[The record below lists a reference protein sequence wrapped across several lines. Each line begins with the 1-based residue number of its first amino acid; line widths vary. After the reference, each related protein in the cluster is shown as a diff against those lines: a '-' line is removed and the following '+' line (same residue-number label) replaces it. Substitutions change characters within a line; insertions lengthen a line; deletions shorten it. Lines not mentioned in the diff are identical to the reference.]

1 MAKAAALKAFTKAVT
16 KKKGRPKVDKRKTK
30 AKRKAQSKARQ
41 AQFQQREAAK
51 AEAQGTTKTKL
62 AEKRSI
68 ERKAKTIRGKDI
80 DASTKNA
87 AIRLVEDNPK
97 LTADQAIKKAKF
109 ESEGRLPKVKSRAR
123 SETAKLRAKGAFKGF
138 TEDQMKERKNL
149 IASALRE
156 MASEGKTRTII
167 KSRVLSLNP
176 TGEKLIKQKG
186 GIDKILEKPRRY
198 LYQRT
203 DAPDPPEGVMDRFGG
218 KTKAE
223 KRKNMKEAYNEM
235 SKTEKLDFIRKD
247 IAPDYSKEQLENLM
261 FPPRGGINIIKG
273 KSKTQI
279 EGLRNRLKDKGL
291 LPSLG
296 ETRRG
301 RGTKQGQA
309 LVKEIR
315 KIKKEAQNIRDKDIP
330 KVQTQIDRAQDAL
343 KTAKTTE
350 VKNKLRE
357 NISKLKKEKERLTN
371 LANNYEKGKVTKA
384 KKTLSKIQTQQL
396 GMTRLTPTK
405 KAGGKVGMYKSG
417 KQIKSGPRGCG
428 AALRGYG
435 KAMKGKR

>member
-1 MAKAAALKAFTKAVT
+1 MAGKIIKTLV

-41 AQFQQREAAK
+41 AKFQQSEAAK
-51 AEAQGTTKTKL
+51 AEAQGTTKAKL

-68 ERKAKTIRGKDI
+68 ERKSKTIRGKDI

-97 LTADQAIKKAKF
+97 LTADQAIKKAK
-109 ESEGRLPKVKSRAR
+109 SETQGSLTKVKSRAR
-123 SETAKLRAKGAFKGF
+123 SETAKLRAKGAFKSF

-156 MASEGKTRTII
+156 MASEGKERKVIAGRT
-167 KSRVLSLNP
+167 LSLTP
-176 TGEKLIKQKG
+176 KGEQIIKQKG
-186 GIDKILEKPRRY
+186 GIDKILEKPKTY
-198 LYQRT
+198 LYQT
-203 DAPDPPEGVMDRFGG
+203 MNESLPPKGALSKFEGA
-218 KTKAE
+218 TKAE
-223 KRKNMKEAYNEM
+223 TRQNIKSAFEEM
-235 SKTEKLDFIRKD
+235 SKPQKLEFIQKRF
-247 IAPDYSKEQLENLM
+247 APDYTPKQIEDIFYQSKSAAD
-261 FPPRGGINIIKG
+261 IKG
-273 KSKTQI
+273 KSKTKI

-291 LPSLG
+291 LPALG
-296 ETRRG
+296 ETRKG

-309 LVKEIR
+309 LVKEIN

-384 KKTLSKIQTQQL
+384 KKNISKIQTQQL

-405 KAGGKVGMYKSG
+405 KAGGKVGMYKKG

-428 AALRGYG
+428 AALRGFG

>member
-1 MAKAAALKAFTKAVT
+1 MAGKIIKTLV

-41 AQFQQREAAK
+41 TQFQQREAAK

-62 AEKRSI
+62 AEKRSV
-68 ERKAKTIRGKDI
+68 ERKTKTIRGKDI

-97 LTADQAIKKAKF
+97 LTADQAIKKAKS
-109 ESEGRLPKVKSRAR
+109 ESEARLPKIKSRAR
-123 SETAKLRAKGAFKGF
+123 SETAKLRAKGAFKDF

-156 MASEGKTRTII
+156 MASEGKERKVIAGRT
-167 KSRVLSLNP
+167 LSLTP
-176 TGEKLIKQKG
+176 KGEQIIKQKG
-186 GIDKILEKPRRY
+186 GIDKILEKPKTY
-198 LYQRT
+198 LYQT
-203 DAPDPPEGVMDRFGG
+203 MNESLPPKGALSKFEGA
-218 KTKAE
+218 TKAE
-223 KRKNMKEAYNEM
+223 TRQNIKSAFEEM
-235 SKTEKLDFIRKD
+235 SKPQKLEFIQKRF
-247 IAPDYSKEQLENLM
+247 APDYTPKQIEDIFYQSKSAADI
-261 FPPRGGINIIKG
+261 RG
-273 KSKTQI
+273 KSKTKI

-291 LPSLG
+291 LPPLG
-296 ETRRG
+296 ETRKG
-301 RGTKQGQA
+301 KGTKQGQA

-384 KKTLSKIQTQQL
+384 KKTLSKMPPQTGSTQSFY
-396 GMTRLTPTK
+396 TTTK
-405 KAGGKVGMYKSG
+405 KAGGKVGMYKKG

-428 AALRGYG
+428 VALRGYG

>member
-62 AEKRSI
+62 AEKRSV

-80 DASTKNA
+80 DGRTKTL

-97 LTADQAIKKAKF
+97 LTADQAIKKAKNVDKTKIQKVMSMARKDTARMKRKGLLSGL
-109 ESEGRLPKVKSRAR
+109 SE
-123 SETAKLRAKGAFKGF
+123 E
-138 TEDQMKERKNL
+138 QMKERKRL
-149 IASALRE
+149 VTQKLKE
-156 MASEGKTRTII
+156 MKNEGKERQVIAGRT
-167 KSRVLSLNP
+167 LSLTP
-176 TGEKLIKQKG
+176 AGEKIINQKG
-186 GIDKILEKPRRY
+186 GIDKILEKPKRY
-198 LYQRT
+198 LYQTMNESLPPKGSLAKYEGATKEETRKNIRAAFE
-203 DAPDPPEGVMDRFGG
+203 DMSKSQKLEFIQKRFAPDLVPKQIEDIFFSPITKPNLNVS
-218 KTKAE
+218 KTK
-223 KRKNMKEAYNEM
+223 
-235 SKTEKLDFIRKD
+235 
-247 IAPDYSKEQLENLM
+247 
-261 FPPRGGINIIKG
+261 
-273 KSKTQI
+273 I
-279 EGLRNRLKDKGL
+279 EGIRNRLKDKGL
-291 LPSLG
+291 LPALG
-296 ETRRG
+296 EIKTVKAK
-301 RGTKQGQA
+301 GTKQGQA

-384 KKTLSKIQTQQL
+384 KKTLSKMSPQTGKVL
-396 GMTRLTPTK
+396 KT
-405 KAGGKVGMYKSG
+405 GGKVGMYKRG

>member
-41 AQFQQREAAK
+41 AKFQQSEAAK

-80 DASTKNA
+80 DGRTKTL

-97 LTADQAIKKAKF
+97 LTADQAIKKAKNVDKTKIQ
-109 ESEGRLPKVKSRAR
+109 KVMSMAR
-123 SETAKLRAKGAFKGF
+123 KDTARMKRKGLLSGLSK
-138 TEDQMKERKNL
+138 EQLKERQRLVTQKLKEMKN
-149 IASALRE
+149 
-156 MASEGKTRTII
+156 EGKERQVIAGRT
-167 KSRVLSLNP
+167 LSLTP
-176 TGEKLIKQKG
+176 KGEQIIKQKG
-186 GIDKILEKPRRY
+186 GIDKILEKPKTY
-198 LYQRT
+198 LYQT
-203 DAPDPPEGVMDRFGG
+203 MNESLPPKGALSKFEGA
-218 KTKAE
+218 TKAE
-223 KRKNMKEAYNEM
+223 TRKNIKSAFEEM
-235 SKTEKLDFIRKD
+235 SKPQKLEFIQKRF
-247 IAPDYSKEQLENLM
+247 APDYTPKQIEDIFYQSKSAVDI
-261 FPPRGGINIIKG
+261 RG

-330 KVQTQIDRAQDAL
+330 KVQTQIDRAQDAI

-350 VKNKLRE
+350 VKNKLRK

-384 KKTLSKIQTQQL
+384 KKTLSKMSPQTGSTQSFY
-396 GMTRLTPTK
+396 TTTK
-405 KAGGKVGMYKSG
+405 KAGGKVGMYKKG

-435 KAMKGKR
+435 KAMKRKK

>member
-1 MAKAAALKAFTKAVT
+1 MAKAAALKAITKAVT

-41 AQFQQREAAK
+41 AKFQQSEAAK

-62 AEKRSI
+62 AEKRSV

-97 LTADQAIKKAKF
+97 LTADQAIKKAKS
-109 ESEGRLPKVKSRAR
+109 ESEARLPKIKSRAR

-138 TEDQMKERKNL
+138 TEEQMKERKNL

-186 GIDKILEKPRRY
+186 GINKILEKPRRY

-203 DAPDPPEGVMDRFGG
+203 DAPDPPEGIMDRFGG

-223 KRKNMKEAYNEM
+223 K
-235 SKTEKLDFIRKD
+235 EK
-247 IAPDYSKEQLENLM
+247 Y
-261 FPPRGGINIIKG
+261 
-273 KSKTQI
+273 
-279 EGLRNRLKDKGL
+279 
-291 LPSLG
+291 
-296 ETRRG
+296 
-301 RGTKQGQA
+301 
-309 LVKEIR
+309 
-315 KIKKEAQNIRDKDIP
+315 
-330 KVQTQIDRAQDAL
+330 
-343 KTAKTTE
+343 
-350 VKNKLRE
+350 
-357 NISKLKKEKERLTN
+357 ER
-371 LANNYEKGKVTKA
+371 
-384 KKTLSKIQTQQL
+384 SF
-396 GMTRLTPTK
+396 
-405 KAGGKVGMYKSG
+405 
-417 KQIKSGPRGCG
+417 
-428 AALRGYG
+428 
-435 KAMKGKR
+435 